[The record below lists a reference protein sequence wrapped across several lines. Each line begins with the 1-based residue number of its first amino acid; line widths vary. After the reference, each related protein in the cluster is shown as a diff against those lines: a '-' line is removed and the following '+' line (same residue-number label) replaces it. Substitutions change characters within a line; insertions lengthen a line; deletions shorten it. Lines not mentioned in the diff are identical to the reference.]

1 MMKNDSVSYK
11 RLVIDDSYQT
21 VSEWLADKNE
31 EVHNLLLDAAL
42 KESAKKCD
50 WIDSLDDWEVIEHRR
65 KSFLEAPKCLLR
77 RKKWPFDT
85 HEINISEFW
94 DPSFFN
100 YQQSTPTIIM
110 NDNPIY
116 DEEINNVNYVTG
128 KAKSTSRLENIT
140 KTIELSSLNS
150 SAKFARNEIEDT
162 FIYKNRNH

>member
-1 MMKNDSVSYK
+1 MVKNDSVSYK

-31 EVHNLLLDAAL
+31 DIHNLLLGAAL

-50 WIDSLDDWEVIEHRR
+50 WIDSLDDWEVIEHRK

-85 HEINISEFW
+85 HTLDISEYW

-100 YQQSTPTIIM
+100 YHQTSPTIIM
-110 NDNPIY
+110 NNNPIY
-116 DEEINNVNYVTG
+116 DEEVDRVNYVTG

-140 KTIELSSLNS
+140 KSIDLSSLNS
-150 SAKFARNEIEDT
+150 NTKFAKNEIEDT
-162 FIYKNRNH
+162 FTYKLN